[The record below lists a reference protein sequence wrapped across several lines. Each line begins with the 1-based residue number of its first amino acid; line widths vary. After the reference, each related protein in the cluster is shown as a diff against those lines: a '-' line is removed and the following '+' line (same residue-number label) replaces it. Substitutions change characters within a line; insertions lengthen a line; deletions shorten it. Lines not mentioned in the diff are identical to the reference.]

1 MMNKNEK
8 NDQKGKGRDSIIH
21 HSFWLQPESR
31 RLESKEAWPKG
42 DQIARTVVAF
52 ANGAGG
58 KIAFGVK
65 NKPREIIGISDD
77 ELFALEERAANHIFD
92 RCTPTIIP
100 E

>member
-8 NDQKGKGRDSIIH
+8 NDQEGKEQDSIIHHPAFIIH

-31 RLESKEAWPKG
+31 RLEFKEAWPKG

-58 KIAFGVK
+58 K
-65 NKPREIIGISDD
+65 
-77 ELFALEERAANHIFD
+77 
-92 RCTPTIIP
+92 
-100 E
+100 